1 MRARATGNICGL
13 GFSFG
18 CRRVACSQYC
28 VAIYHFDLAAV
39 SRREGD
45 SAVDK
50 WAYAT
55 GTRQVDERTG
65 RIYDHTCKAS
75 EILATG
81 KVD

>member
-1 MRARATGNICGL
+1 MRGQPEIFAAWGFLLGAGALPALNIAWRSIISTLPPSPAG
-13 GFSFG
+13 
-18 CRRVACSQYC
+18 
-28 VAIYHFDLAAV
+28 
-39 SRREGD
+39 EGD